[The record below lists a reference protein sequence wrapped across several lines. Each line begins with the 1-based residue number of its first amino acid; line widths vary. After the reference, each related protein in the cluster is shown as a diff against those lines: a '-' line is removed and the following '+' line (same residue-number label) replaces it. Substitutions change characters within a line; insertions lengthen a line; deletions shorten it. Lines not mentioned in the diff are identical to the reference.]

1 MCGSPYALEHPI
13 LQDAEQLG
21 LEGGFEI
28 PNLVEEDRP
37 LFGELEAAGVTA
49 TRPNNI
55 EYANLFARRRK
66 EGIVSLTCIF
76 KKKSGA

>member
-1 MCGSPYALEHPI
+1 MIDQFMTKGFIKSVYLTS
-13 LQDAEQLG
+13 AE
-21 LEGGFEI
+21 
-28 PNLVEEDRP
+28 EES
-37 LFGELEAAGVTA
+37 LM
-49 TRPNNI
+49 NNI